1 MVHATSSDDELFA
14 AICHNEADTVLK
26 LLAAGGDVNKCCANG
41 LTPLMVAARAG
52 ADDALATLL
61 QAGAEVNATDAHGRD
76 ALNWLCRSGLTSHYH
91 TERHVRPALLLIRAG
106 ALPFREDVDGDSAFW
121 LSIRHGLEGVL
132 RLIHL
137 LHLPLPLEARHRCGD
152 TPLLHAARHAYA
164 SDRCFTNRVLWPL
177 LRLGSDTHATDTA
190 GRKFNELYPYY
201 RYESR
206 TDWYEPGWQPD
217 MPVPVSR
224 KRAELQTAVCAPH
237 ARDSRGCTPLHHAA
251 RQGHYEAADTLL
263 RHGADIEA
271 TTPSGAT
278 PLMLAARCG
287 RWRVGALLLAHGA
300 DMHRQDRH
308 GNCALNMAR
317 AAGNYRLY
325 GMMTGGNITAR

>member
-1 MVHATSSDDELFA
+1 
-14 AICHNEADTVLK
+14 
-26 LLAAGGDVNKCCANG
+26 
-41 LTPLMVAARAG
+41 
-52 ADDALATLL
+52 
-61 QAGAEVNATDAHGRD
+61 
-76 ALNWLCRSGLTSHYH
+76 
-91 TERHVRPALLLIRAG
+91 
-106 ALPFREDVDGDSAFW
+106 
-121 LSIRHGLEGVL
+121 
-132 RLIHL
+132 
-137 LHLPLPLEARHRCGD
+137 
-152 TPLLHAARHAYA
+152 
-164 SDRCFTNRVLWPL
+164 
-177 LRLGSDTHATDTA
+177 
-190 GRKFNELYPYY
+190 
-201 RYESR
+201 
-206 TDWYEPGWQPD
+206 

-224 KRAELQTAVCAPH
+224 KRAELQTAVCATH

-251 RQGHYEAADTLL
+251 RQGHYGAAVTLL

-325 GMMTGGNITAR
+325 GMMTGGNIIM